1 MRIGCCAG
9 IEQNKLLADIGYDY
23 IELPL
28 AKVMEMSEQDFF
40 MLKNEISSWS
50 IKPEVC
56 NVFFPS
62 HLRLTGTDVDVDAV
76 MYYVENALARASQ
89 MGVDTI
95 VFGSA
100 GAKNVPVG
108 FQKAKAWEQLVR
120 MLKEWHHIARKH
132 NIIIAIEPLNR
143 TESNIINTTR
153 EGLDMVKQVN
163 CDNVRLL
170 IDYYHFGVGME
181 DLNIIFEA
189 APYLAHVHIARLLG
203 RAFPSD
209 MSEDDYEMFF
219 EKLYSI
225 GYAGRVSV
233 EGITK
238 NLETDAKRSFDFL
251 KSLSKSIGL

>member
-28 AKVMEMSEQDFF
+28 TKVMEISEQDFF
-40 MLKNEISSWS
+40 ILKDEISSWS

-62 HLRLTGTDVDVDAV
+62 SVRLTGTDVDVDAV
-76 MYYVENALARASQ
+76 MYYVENAIARASQ

-108 FQKAKAWEQLVR
+108 FQKVMAWEQLVK
-120 MLKEWHHIARKH
+120 MLKEWHYIARKH

-153 EGLDMVKQVN
+153 EGLEMVKQVG

-181 DLNIIFEA
+181 DLNIIYEA

-209 MSEDDYEMFF
+209 MSEDDYEMSF
-219 EKLYSI
+219 EKLYDI
-225 GYAGRVSV
+225 RYAGRVSV
-233 EGITK
+233 EAVTK
-238 NLETDAKRSFDFL
+238 DLETDAKRSFDFL
-251 KSLSKSIGL
+251 KSISDL